1 MVAFCR
7 RLDLRCETGQPESV
21 ADTPFITAAPG
32 RLDSAIHGN
41 SDSADSI
48 CRRLHVPRR
57 HSESVPQPWGFLLR
71 GWAARVAS
79 STRHVR
85 VRLSEWSGGH
95 IRAARWSK
103 RATVPP
109 ERSRAIIGARPIPT
123 CRPESAFSRRS
134 RAMRSWRGLCWNN
147 RLTERG
153 ATEFCHQLAGIPQ
166 TRPKQTSAV
175 SRLLRVRSRCRDSP
189 RCPRGSSAAKH
200 GLRCSCAHDGSTRVR
215 FGAARLMETGSNCRN
230 QAVTTNSASRW
241 RLRPGHPLSK
251 GGPFEAAPF
260 DSEPFL
266 ESFTW
271 FGG

>member
-166 TRPKQTSAV
+166 TDV
-175 SRLLRVRSRCRDSP
+175 SSESPFARAAAITLQRLATLPPRQLCREAWAALLVCTRRIYPCPVRRRT
-189 RCPRGSSAAKH
+189 AH
-200 GLRCSCAHDGSTRVR
+200 GDR
-215 FGAARLMETGSNCRN
+215 FKWPQSGRYNELGE
-230 QAVTTNSASRW
+230 
-241 RLRPGHPLSK
+241 PL
-251 GGPFEAAPF
+251 EAAAGASTF
-260 DSEPFL
+260 
-266 ESFTW
+266 
-271 FGG
+271 